1 MSNLAFYCPQNKSFL
16 FRKGLFLGSF
26 VFNQTDTRIR
36 CDQQH
41 TNFELYLNG
50 EVLPECSGNA
60 RYTWFEDGNLIRQT
74 NVANLG
80 LIVPPNEIPRN
91 GVASTVPHTIRVVIE
106 KTPNSTAIPVN
117 WIQVADISATY
128 LIGYETPITDCN
140 GNDAGM
146 GKIAIQNDRKTNSEV
161 ILYPNPTNTEF
172 SLKSSLRI
180 QEVTISNSLGQ
191 VLLAT
196 KESKAIPITSFSKGI
211 YIVHIT
217 LENGEVQ
224 TKKLIID

>member
-1 MSNLAFYCPQNKSFL
+1 MNNLAFYCPQNKPFI
-16 FRKGLFLGSF
+16 FRKGLFFGGF
-26 VFNQTDTRIR
+26 IFNQTDTRIR

-91 GVASTVPHTIRVVIE
+91 GLASTVPHTIRVVIE

-128 LIGYETPITDCN
+128 FIGYETPITDCN
-140 GNDAGM
+140 GTDTGM
-146 GKIAIQNDRKTNSEV
+146 GKIAVKDTKISSNI
-161 ILYPNPTNTEF
+161 ILFPNPAKTEF
-172 SLKSSLRI
+172 SLKTSLKI
-180 QEVTISNSLGQ
+180 EKVIITNSLGQ
-191 VLLAT
+191 MLLTTDKT
-196 KESKAIPITSFSKGI
+196 KSISIESLSQGI
-211 YIVHIT
+211 YFVTVKLQDGKVKI
-217 LENGEVQ
+217 Q
-224 TKKLIID
+224 KLIIN